1 MEFVPYIDKTRDY
14 YLKEGFSE
22 PYRWAHFDSAPF
34 TPLKKPLSECR
45 VALITTAGFEI
56 VPEGGFSYKEVRE
69 LRKGT
74 NTGTYALEV
83 FSVPSDT
90 PKERVLFVKE
100 NHDRAQS
107 DMGDADAFFPVTRL
121 REFRDEGVLGSL
133 ASDYFR
139 VRLNY
144 SQRKVVEVDGAEVL
158 RRCRA
163 DGVDVA
169 LLSPV

>member
-1 MEFVPYIDKTRDY
+1 MEFVPYIEKTRDY
-14 YLKEGFSE
+14 YRKEGYSE

-45 VALITTAGFEI
+45 VALISTAGFEI
-56 VPEGGFSYKEVRE
+56 IPEGGFSDEELRE

-90 PKERVLFVKE
+90 RKERILFVKE

-107 DMGDADAFFPVTRL
+107 DMSDADAFFPVTRL

-139 VRLNY
+139 VQLNY
-144 SQRKVVEVDGAEVL
+144 SQRKVMEVDAPEVL

-163 DGVDVA
+163 DAVDVA